1 MKRLFI
7 KYGVYLSII
16 FISFN
21 LSCKKSNSNSGPTTP
36 DPGFVEFKI
45 NGTAVKVTYPTYAY
59 EQLLLFSKVPPF
71 RTGARYSL
79 NGSGL
84 NTNIELNIFTDT
96 LETKNYH
103 YDSVDVAGY
112 SNYVITLRVT
122 YQGQTSVINYKDDFA
137 DFNISSYK
145 NSRVS
150 GTFTGKLTPEAIPIG
165 FGEAGSI
172 NITEG
177 KINDVKVVY

>member
-1 MKRLFI
+1 M
-7 KYGVYLSII
+7 
-16 FISFN
+16 N
-21 LSCKKSNSNSGPTTP
+21 N
-36 DPGFVEFKI
+36 E
-45 NGTAVKVTYPTYAY
+45 
-59 EQLLLFSKVPPF
+59 
-71 RTGARYSL
+71 
-79 NGSGL
+79 
-84 NTNIELNIFTDT
+84 IELNIFTDT
-96 LETKNYH
+96 LEAKNYH

-177 KINDVKVVY
+177 KINDVKVIY

>member
-45 NGTAVKVTYPTYAY
+45 NGTPVKMIYSNYVYQYS
-59 EQLLLFSKVPPF
+59 LLFFKIPPINT
-71 RTGARYSL
+71 RTRYSL
-79 NGSGL
+79 DGTLL
-84 NTNIELNIFTDT
+84 NNEIELNIFTDT
-96 LETKNYH
+96 LEAKNYH